1 MEGFWSVR
9 ISAIFRSSLMA
20 AVLAA
25 LGGPYESAT
34 VASKLVWIYN
44 RLSISFMQVSKWG
57 NSLAVRLPAVVVE
70 ALDLKE
76 GDEIEISIAGKRDF
90 KVARDRSKE
99 RALEQLRQMKWSFPP
114 DFKFNREE
122 INER

>member
-1 MEGFWSVR
+1 MERERGLEPPASYGK
-9 ISAIFRSSLMA
+9 
-20 AVLAA
+20 VLTAPNCA
-25 LGGPYESAT
+25 DGKNQAT

-44 RLSISFMQVSKWG
+44 RLGISFMRVSKWG